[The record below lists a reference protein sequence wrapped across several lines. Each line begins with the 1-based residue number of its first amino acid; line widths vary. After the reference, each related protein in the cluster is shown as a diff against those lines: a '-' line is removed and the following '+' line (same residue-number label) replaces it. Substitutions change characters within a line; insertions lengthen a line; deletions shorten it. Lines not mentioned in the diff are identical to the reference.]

1 MNPGIRIP
9 HRWRGPILL
18 GGVAAIV
25 LSIVGTLSLIRYS
38 SGNPS
43 FCLTCHGQGATP
55 LAVSATGHT
64 SKIPCI
70 GCHGKAKFPIAQG
83 FPQSFSADP
92 GDVDKKCRSC
102 HKEVGTGEPRIMQVN
117 VQGIKIP
124 HKLHAGDM
132 GVACVQCHVNI
143 AHDAKANPT
152 NRPSMEVCGNCHNTQ
167 ENCQKCHR
175 KEPTAMAPAA
185 GNKSAS

>member
-102 HKEVGTGEPRIMQVN
+102 HKEVGNGEPRIMRVN
-117 VQGIKIP
+117 V
-124 HKLHAGDM
+124 
-132 GVACVQCHVNI
+132 
-143 AHDAKANPT
+143 
-152 NRPSMEVCGNCHNTQ
+152 
-167 ENCQKCHR
+167 
-175 KEPTAMAPAA
+175 
-185 GNKSAS
+185 